1 MPGITLMLLD
11 FLEDKSSTEGY
22 MCKYRIAPFWSEGCM
37 SHVSP
42 GREARACDGVHFAHA
57 ELLEDNR

>member
-1 MPGITLMLLD
+1 MLLD

-22 MCKYRIAPFWSEGCM
+22 MCKYRIASEGCK

-42 GREARACDGVHFAHA
+42 RREARACDGVHFAHA